1 MDTKHSPPRDDSD
14 TSSAS
19 SSKQRDADPS
29 SSLRAS
35 STFAAVSPAATKQGP
50 PDEITPIV
58 SADNGRRDYQT
69 SQPSPRAREVTA
81 NPPKTTTGV
90 RHRNPQYQETGTRR
104 SGARV
109 ENDGADNEDESPW
122 WKRMADKYGSIELD
136 NKGSTARDHL
146 ALGT

>member
-1 MDTKHSPPRDDSD
+1 MDSKHSPPRDDSD
-14 TSSAS
+14 SSSTS
-19 SSKQRDADPS
+19 SSKQHEANPS
-29 SSLRAS
+29 SSLRGP
-35 STFAAVSPAATKQGP
+35 STFAAISPAAAPQGQ

-69 SQPSPRAREVTA
+69 SQPSSTARGVATS
-81 NPPKTTTGV
+81 PPKTTAGV
-90 RHRNPQYQETGTRR
+90 RHRNPQYQETGTRG

-109 ENDGADNEDESPW
+109 ENDADNDEEASW

>member
-19 SSKQRDADPS
+19 SSKQRDADRS

-69 SQPSPRAREVTA
+69 SQPSSAREVTA
-81 NPPKTTTGV
+81 NPPKATTGV

-109 ENDGADNEDESPW
+109 ENDGADNEDEFSW